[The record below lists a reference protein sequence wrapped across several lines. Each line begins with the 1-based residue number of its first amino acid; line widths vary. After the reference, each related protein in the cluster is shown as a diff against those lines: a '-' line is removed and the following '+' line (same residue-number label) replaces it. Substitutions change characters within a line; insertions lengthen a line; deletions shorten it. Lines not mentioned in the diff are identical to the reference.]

1 MNRHT
6 GKQFGSSDLLNRRE
20 EIKARLRSRGVTMS
34 DIARSLNLTPATVH
48 AVVSGRSYSQR
59 VAEAIASELEVNVA
73 DIWPDR
79 TKKGDA
85 NVVSN

>member
-1 MNRHT
+1 MVNRQT

-20 EIKARLRSRGVTMS
+20 EIKARLRSRGITMS

-59 VAEAIASELEVNVA
+59 VAEASAAELEVGIA

-79 TKKGDA
+79 A
-85 NVVSN
+85 